1 MPKNTFRYALHFSKR
16 RSITFAPSAD
26 FDKAE
31 VPQHRGFK
39 ECANDVRFP
48 PCIRTLLNS
57 EQAAA
62 LVKVHPK
69 TLQRYARNGLVA
81 GLRVGKLWR
90 FRASISMAGRTHAEH
105 TGIDSEAEQ
114 RYPVLNHSCPQP
126 RGGNPCLFGHGIST
140 EVYG

>member
-1 MPKNTFRYALHFSKR
+1 MFDSPYAFE
-16 RSITFAPSAD
+16 P
-26 FDKAE
+26 
-31 VPQHRGFK
+31 
-39 ECANDVRFP
+39 
-48 PCIRTLLNS
+48 LLNS

-90 FRASISMAGRTHAEH
+90 FRASDLNGRTLVAEL
-105 TGIDSEAEQ
+105 GEIDSEAEQ

-126 RGGNPCLFGHGIST
+126 R
-140 EVYG
+140 EE